1 LRALLT
7 LGRRDFVQARSY
19 RTALAFD
26 LGWGVVN
33 VLVYYFISKV
43 FPQSGGLGKAPSYF
57 AFAFAGILVSLVV
70 SSTASDVASKLRE
83 EQLTGTL
90 EMLVAQPL
98 RSAEIALGAAVFPTG
113 YALARVVLYVL
124 VAVSVLDLR
133 TGETRWTGVVL
144 ILVLSTGAFLALGI
158 AAAAAVLV
166 LKKVAV
172 VDVAIFAMTFVSGAL
187 FPLSVLPGWLQ
198 AVGRDMPTEPA
209 FAGMRAGLYGGSYAG
224 DAAILAGVG
233 LVGVP
238 ISLLLFARALAYAK
252 RRGTISEY

>member
-1 LRALLT
+1 MSALLA

-43 FPQSGGLGKAPSYF
+43 FPQAGGLGKAPSYF
-57 AFAFAGILVSLVV
+57 AFAFAGILISLVV

-90 EMLVAQPL
+90 ELLVAQPL
-98 RSAEIALGAAVFPTG
+98 RSSDIALGAAVFPSV
-113 YALARVVLYVL
+113 YALVRVALYL
-124 VAVSVLDLR
+124 AVAVSLLDLS
-133 TGETRWTGVVL
+133 TAHTQWAGVVL
-144 ILVLSTGAFLALGI
+144 MLLLSTGAFLALGI

-187 FPLSVLPGWLQ
+187 FPLAVLPGWLR
-198 AVGRDMPTEPA
+198 AIGRVMPTEPA
-209 FAGMRAGLYGGSYAG
+209 FAGMRTALYGGAYAG

-238 ISLLLFARALAYAK
+238 ISLVLFARALAYAK
-252 RRGTISEY
+252 RRGSISEY

>member
-1 LRALLT
+1 MRALAA

-19 RTALAFD
+19 RMALGFD

-43 FPQSGGLGKAPSYF
+43 FPHAGGLGGAPSYF

-98 RSAEIALGAAVFPTG
+98 RSIDIALGAAVFPSV
-113 YALARVVLYVL
+113 YALVRVVLYL
-124 VAVSVLDLR
+124 AVAISLLDLS
-133 TGETRWTGVVL
+133 TAHTQWAGVVL
-144 ILVLSTGAFLALGI
+144 VLLLSTATFLALGI
-158 AAAAAVLV
+158 AAAAAVLIF
-166 LKKVAV
+166 KKVAI

-187 FPLSVLPGWLQ
+187 FPLSVLPGWLH
-198 AVGRDMPTEPA
+198 AIGRVMPTEPA
-209 FAGMRAGLYGGSYAG
+209 FAGMRAALYGGSYAG

-233 LVGVP
+233 VIGVP
-238 ISLLLFARALAYAK
+238 VSLVLFARALDYAK
-252 RRGTISEY
+252 RRGSVSEY